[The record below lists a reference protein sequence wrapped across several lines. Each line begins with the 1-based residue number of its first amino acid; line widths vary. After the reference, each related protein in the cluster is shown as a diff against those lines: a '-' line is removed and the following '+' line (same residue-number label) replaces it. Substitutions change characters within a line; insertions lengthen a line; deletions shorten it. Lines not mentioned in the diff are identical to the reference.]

1 MSKKK
6 RKEQAPDNIEAVESV
21 LSRSEQ
27 FIEDNQKKLT
37 TVVLV
42 IVAIVGI
49 YLAYQKWYLKPLE
62 EEANSQMFVAEQY
75 FERDSFNLALNGD
88 LNYPGFLE
96 IIDDYSAT
104 SAANLANYYAGVSY
118 LHLGQFEDA
127 IEYLSDFDVDDETL
141 KPMSLGGIG
150 DAYMELKD
158 TKKAIDYYIKAGTYN
173 ENEFVSPIYLLR
185 AGQALESIDDYEGA
199 LKQYNLI
206 KEKYKNSAEGRVI
219 EKYIAKAELLAKK

>member
-6 RKEQAPDNIEAVESV
+6 KKEQAPDNIEAVENV

-27 FIEDNQKKLT
+27 FIEDNQKILT

-42 IVAIVGI
+42 VVAIVGI

-62 EEANSQMFVAEQY
+62 EEANSQMYVAEQH

-96 IIDDYSAT
+96 IIDDYSST
-104 SAANLANYYAGVSY
+104 DAANLANYYAGLSY
-118 LHLGQFEDA
+118 LHLGQFENA
-127 IEYLSDFDVDDETL
+127 IEYLSSFDSKSQTF
-141 KPMSLGGIG
+141 KPQALGCIG

-158 TKKAIDYYIKAGTYN
+158 SEKAIEYYVKAGTYN
-173 ENEFVSPIYLLR
+173 ENQFLSPIYLLR
-185 AGQALESIDDYEGA
+185 AGQAMENVEDYKGA
-199 LKQYNLI
+199 LKQYKLI
-206 KEKYKNSAEGRVI
+206 KDKFRNSAEGRVI
-219 EKYIAKAELLAKK
+219 DKYISKAEILAK